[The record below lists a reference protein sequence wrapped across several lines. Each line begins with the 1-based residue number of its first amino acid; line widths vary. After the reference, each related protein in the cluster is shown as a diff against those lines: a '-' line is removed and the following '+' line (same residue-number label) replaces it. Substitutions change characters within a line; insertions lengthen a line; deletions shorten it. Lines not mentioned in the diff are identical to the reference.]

1 MWAIYAYMNY
11 YGTYSTKYVLLSI
24 VPSIVLSTPSN
35 MSIQEGSTFNISFE
49 YYAVPLPNSTW
60 YINDEFYET
69 VTSHG
74 THTIVFTDVT
84 LSQRGWYHSVVE
96 NEFGSYNYTTFVEIF
111 GNTLLDY
118 T

>member
-1 MWAIYAYMNY
+1 MLY
-11 YGTYSTKYVLLSI
+11 
-24 VPSIVLSTPSN
+24 PHQTPHG
-35 MSIQEGSTFNISFE
+35 M
-49 YYAVPLPNSTW
+49 

-111 GNTLLDY
+111 GNTLRDY